1 MGEINPAISSVF
13 VCDSEQKSVVCKIG
27 ALYMVLKDFFLH
39 TWQGTGIS
47 AHLVCLVKDDYIVH
61 KTETS

>member
-27 ALYMVLKDFFLH
+27 ALYMVLKDFFFCILGRGQAYLP
-39 TWQGTGIS
+39 TLF
-47 AHLVCLVKDDYIVH
+47 A
-61 KTETS
+61 